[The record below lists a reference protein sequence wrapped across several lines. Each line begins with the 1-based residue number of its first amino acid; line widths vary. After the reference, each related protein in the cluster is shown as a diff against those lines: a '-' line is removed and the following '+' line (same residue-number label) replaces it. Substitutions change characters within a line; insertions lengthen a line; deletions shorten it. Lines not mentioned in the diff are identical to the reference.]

1 MHTISQRRP
10 FGAYA
15 GPRRPNAAWFGKIL
29 REAAVRAVRTL
40 LTWQERDQQR
50 RHLAALDDRLLSDI
64 GISRADAA
72 REAAVPFWRLS

>member
-1 MHTISQRRP
+1 MHTMSQRRP

-15 GPRRPNAAWFGKIL
+15 GPRRPNAASFGKNL

-50 RHLAALDDRLLSDI
+50 HALAQLDVRMLKDI
-64 GISRADAA
+64 GLSRVEVALEL
-72 REAAVPFWRLS
+72 RKPFWHA